1 MFELKNK
8 VMFLAIIGMLAVA
21 VWVWVGWRKVP
32 QSKLPEGVKVDSLVV
47 LKSARTMMAYAQG
60 EHVRTYY
67 IALGQ
72 QPIGHKE
79 VEGDMKTPEGI
90 YSINDRNPN
99 SAYHKNLG
107 ISYPNEADIAHAQS
121 LGKSAGGDIKIHG
134 LKNGRGSIGR
144 LHRQQD
150 WTHGCI
156 AVTNE
161 EMDELYESVEIGATI
176 VLKP

>member
-8 VMFLAIIGMLAVA
+8 VMFLAIIGVLAVA
-21 VWVWVGWRKVP
+21 VWVWVGWRKDP
-32 QSKLPEGVKVDSLVV
+32 YSKLPEGVKVDSLVV

-60 EHVRTYY
+60 KHVRTYC

-134 LKNGRGSIGR
+134 LKNGMGSIGR

-176 VLKP
+176 VLMP

>member
-1 MFELKNK
+1 
-8 VMFLAIIGMLAVA
+8 MFLVALAVLA
-21 VWVWVGWRKVP
+21 VGGWVWVGWKKDP
-32 QSKLPEGVKVDSLVV
+32 KSQLPKGVSIDSLVV
-47 LKSARTMMAYAQG
+47 LKSARKMMAYAQG
-60 EHVRTYY
+60 EHVRTYD

-79 VEGDMKTPEGI
+79 VEGDMKTPEGT

-107 ISYPNEADIAHAQS
+107 ISYPNEADIAHAES

-134 LKNGRGSIGR
+134 LKNGMGYIGE

-161 EMDELYESVEIGATI
+161 EMDELYESVEVGATI
-176 VLKP
+176 VLMP

>member
-8 VMFLAIIGMLAVA
+8 VMFLAIIGVIAVA
-21 VWVWVGWRKVP
+21 VWVWVGWRKAP
-32 QSKLPEGVKVDSLVV
+32 YSKLPEGVKVDSLVV

-60 EHVRTYY
+60 KHVRTYY

-107 ISYPNEADIAHAQS
+107 ISYPNDADLAHAQS

-134 LKNGRGSIGR
+134 LKNGMGSIGR

-176 VLKP
+176 VLMP